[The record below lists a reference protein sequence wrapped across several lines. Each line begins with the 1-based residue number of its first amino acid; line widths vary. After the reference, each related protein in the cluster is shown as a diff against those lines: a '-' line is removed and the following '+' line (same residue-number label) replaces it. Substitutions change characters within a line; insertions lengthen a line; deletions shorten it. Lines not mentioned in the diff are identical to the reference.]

1 MAFNVSYKGLN
12 DRNIK
17 HIYSDQTIK
26 FTYPHRVS
34 FRPLREDIPLPPLK
48 RYPRRFYDYYPRY
61 NIGIPRAPAFRETD
75 QDNIDR
81 IVRRI
86 CKPIECQRKRR
97 KDIHYDEEEAGVSS
111 SYSGERSPGRH
122 DTAEEDGSF
131 SRSDGAST
139 DRSDASRRRKPL
151 DITALVARLQ
161 KPTESSRRKQYD
173 QRKEEDEREDHRGK
187 FSPLPPIE
195 D

>member
-12 DRNIK
+12 DRNIR

-34 FRPLREDIPLPPLK
+34 WRPLREDIPLPPLK

-75 QDNIDR
+75 QENIER

-86 CKPIECQRKRR
+86 CKPIECQKTRR
-97 KDIHYDEEEAGVSS
+97 MDKQWSEDYDDG
-111 SYSGERSPGRH
+111 GERSPGR
-122 DTAEEDGSF
+122 DRGDEEERNL
-131 SRSDGAST
+131 SRSDGGDT
-139 DRSDASRRRKPL
+139 DRSNCSRKRKQM
-151 DITALVARLQ
+151 DIAALVARLQ
-161 KPTESSRRKQYD
+161 KHTESSRRKQFD
-173 QRKEEDEREDHRGK
+173 LRKEEDLKEDHRGK

>member
-1 MAFNVSYKGLN
+1 MAFNVSYMGLN

-75 QDNIDR
+75 QENVER

-86 CKPIECQRKRR
+86 CKPIECQRRRR
-97 KDIHYDEEEAGVSS
+97 KDIPYDEDDDVTN
-111 SYSGERSPGRH
+111 SYNGERSPGR
-122 DTAEEDGSF
+122 DRREEDGSF

-139 DRSDASRRRKPL
+139 DRSDGSRRRKPL

-161 KPTESSRRKQYD
+161 KPTESSRRKHYE
-173 QRKEEDEREDHRGK
+173 QRKKEDQREDHRGK
-187 FSPLPPIE
+187 FSPLPPI
-195 D
+195 DD

>member
-34 FRPLREDIPLPPLK
+34 WRPLREELPLPPLK

-75 QDNIDR
+75 QENIDR

-86 CKPIECQRKRR
+86 CKPIECQKKRR
-97 KDIHYDEEEAGVSS
+97 KDIPYDDEDDTA
-111 SYSGERSPGRH
+111 SGGRSPGR
-122 DTAEEDGSF
+122 ERGEDDSNYTP
-131 SRSDGAST
+131 SEGAST
-139 DRSDASRRRKPL
+139 NRSDVSRKRKQQL
-151 DITALVARLQ
+151 DIAELVARLQ
-161 KPTESSRRKQYD
+161 KPTESSRRKHYE
-173 QRKEEDEREDHRGK
+173 QRKEEDQREDHRGK
-187 FSPLPPIE
+187 FTPLPPI
-195 D
+195 DD